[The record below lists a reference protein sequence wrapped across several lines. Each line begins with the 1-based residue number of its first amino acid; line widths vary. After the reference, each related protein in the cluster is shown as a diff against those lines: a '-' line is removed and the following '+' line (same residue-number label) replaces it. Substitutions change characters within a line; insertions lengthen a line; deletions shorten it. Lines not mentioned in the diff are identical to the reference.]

1 MKGLVRLS
9 IVNLTLLCIGLI
21 GGLMLVMTGIAVN
34 KSLTQL
40 HQAELETRIVELVD
54 TVEKIAHN
62 HAVERGLT
70 AGFLGSGSEQARAK
84 VLDQRQKANASV
96 DALRQLAN
104 QDWPDS
110 LNIQHQL
117 SNLFTFLDNKQT
129 IQQQV
134 DRREGRKAFGY
145 YSKVNRMALD
155 TANTLVLNIANS
167 DVSNTIAHALTYA
180 WLKERLGQLRGKI
193 NGVLASQAITPLLA
207 DDLAEYHDSIDY
219 LITVQKNALNG
230 QELADFN
237 AVTGSS
243 QKVFMDEVYRA
254 LVTESVDFSQLPAAA
269 DWFGQATAQIG
280 LVKGLLDNTW
290 LAVKTTAEAEY
301 QAELTSLIVL
311 VSVTGAVF
319 AVVILLVVSLVKTLN
334 SQLSTLTHR
343 LNEISRSGDLTINV
357 TLNSENELGVI
368 SRAVNQTLLAI
379 RDLITGLAK
388 SVSTSTRLGDSVA
401 ESAETIHSESEQT
414 QQRAMSIATAIEQM
428 TQTSKEIAQ
437 SAFKTLESSQ
447 ALDKL
452 ADEATQANNTIK
464 TSIHNLTVQ
473 MQDVENSAKTMGE
486 HLSEI
491 SGILDTINTLSD
503 QTNLLALNAAIEA
516 ARAGEHGRGFAV
528 VADEVRQ
535 LATASRGSSDKISS
549 LLDTLAQVSN
559 TVINGVSQS
568 AEAARTS
575 LNLTEKGE
583 RTASTV
589 RDSAGNV
596 EIQANAMSAASEQQ
610 SVTSD
615 QIAKDVVAV
624 QDAATHQVSIA
635 DELKALT
642 TDLQTN
648 NALLERTMANFKY

>member
-84 VLDQRQKANASV
+84 VLDQRQKAKASV

-110 LNIQHQL
+110 LNIRHQL
-117 SNLFTFLDNKQT
+117 SNLFAMLDNKEA

-134 DRREGRKAFGY
+134 DRREGREAFGY

-193 NGVLASQAITPLLA
+193 NGVLASQVITPQLA

-237 AVTGSS
+237 AVSGSS
-243 QKVFMDEVYRA
+243 QKAFMDKVYRA
-254 LVTESVDFSQLPAAA
+254 LIAESVDFSQLPAAT

-280 LVKGLLDNTW
+280 LVKGLLDDTW
-290 LAVKTTAEAEY
+290 LAVKATAEAEY

-311 VSVTGAVF
+311 VSVTGGVF

-334 SQLSTLTHR
+334 SQLSALTLR
-343 LNEISRSGDLTINV
+343 LNDISRSGDLTINV
-357 TLNSENELGVI
+357 TLNSDNELGII

-596 EIQANAMSAASEQQ
+596 EIQANAMSAAAEQQ

-642 TDLQTN
+642 TDLQSN

>member
-1 MKGLVRLS
+1 M
-9 IVNLTLLCIGLI
+9 
-21 GGLMLVMTGIAVN
+21 
-34 KSLTQL
+34 
-40 HQAELETRIVELVD
+40 
-54 TVEKIAHN
+54 
-62 HAVERGLT
+62 
-70 AGFLGSGSEQARAK
+70 
-84 VLDQRQKANASV
+84 
-96 DALRQLAN
+96 
-104 QDWPDS
+104 
-110 LNIQHQL
+110 
-117 SNLFTFLDNKQT
+117 
-129 IQQQV
+129 
-134 DRREGRKAFGY
+134 
-145 YSKVNRMALD
+145 
-155 TANTLVLNIANS
+155 
-167 DVSNTIAHALTYA
+167 
-180 WLKERLGQLRGKI
+180 
-193 NGVLASQAITPLLA
+193 
-207 DDLAEYHDSIDY
+207 
-219 LITVQKNALNG
+219 
-230 QELADFN
+230 
-237 AVTGSS
+237 
-243 QKVFMDEVYRA
+243 
-254 LVTESVDFSQLPAAA
+254 
-269 DWFGQATAQIG
+269 
-280 LVKGLLDNTW
+280 
-290 LAVKTTAEAEY
+290 
-301 QAELTSLIVL
+301 
-311 VSVTGAVF
+311 
-319 AVVILLVVSLVKTLN
+319 VILLVVSLVKTLN